1 MFGLPRPDRPDSCI
15 LPTATVNNRPP
26 NPRARLIAIIA
37 YAALALLFA
46 EFTRHAL
53 KYAYPGTDQTKGDFL
68 AFYEAAEAMR
78 TGGDLYLERHR
89 NYIYPPLVAFLYMP
103 LTFFS
108 DPPTLHRTAGVIALL
123 INVGMAIATVF
134 LFAGQSLGRLAA
146 PQACHTLGGDRSGVA
161 TASRFQH
168 HAFPL
173 IALLATLL
181 IADKLRSELRMW
193 QTNVLML
200 FLIAIGLRFLDRRPT
215 LAGAMLGLA
224 VNIKYLPILF
234 LPWLLLRRRF
244 AAAGGMVIGILAG
257 AFAPSLWVG
266 WSKNLEYLRSGFAG
280 LLGLFG
286 IKPPAGASHAVMED
300 IAGGLSVSLTSAFAR
315 ALGGSQH
322 ATGALALSGCIA
334 VLVAA
339 AAGFAYYKRR
349 LPILGWPAAAAQ
361 ACGPF
366 PALVLLE
373 FSAIIIALLVFG
385 PQTNPRHL
393 CMMLLPAA
401 ASATLII
408 LPCPKRVRI
417 AALAGAVLLVAAM
430 SLPPGGTESM
440 DHLVGAWRRVSG
452 PSYGM
457 LAILAALVWC
467 ITRLVSS
474 SPIASTDVSVRSGT
488 PAAPSSG

>member
-1 MFGLPRPDRPDSCI
+1 MFGPPRPDHPDSCI
-15 LPTATVNNRPP
+15 LQNTIVTDLPP
-26 NPRARLIAIIA
+26 NPRSRLIAIIA
-37 YAALALLFA
+37 YTALALLFA

-53 KYAYPGTDQTKGDFL
+53 KHAYPGTDQTKGDFL

-108 DPPTLHRTAGVIALL
+108 DPPTLHRTAGIIALL
-123 INVGMAIATVF
+123 VNVGMAIATVF
-134 LFAGQSLGRLAA
+134 MFASESLRRLISYTESPTTVPPTAAALSGRRCESSIPSNFPKHVL
-146 PQACHTLGGDRSGVA
+146 
-161 TASRFQH
+161 
-168 HAFPL
+168 PL
-173 IALLATLL
+173 IVLLATLL

-200 FLIAIGLRFLDRRPT
+200 FFIALGLRFLDRRPT
-215 LAGAMLGLA
+215 LAGAMLGFA
-224 VNIKYLPILF
+224 VNIKYLPILL

-244 AAAGGMVIGILAG
+244 AAAGGMVLGILAG
-257 AFAPSLWVG
+257 AFAPALWVG
-266 WSKNLEYLRSGFAG
+266 WSKNIEYLRSGFAG

-286 IKPPAGASHAVMED
+286 IAPPQGTSHAVMED

-322 ATGALALSGCIA
+322 ATGALAISGCIA
-334 VLVAA
+334 VLVAGA
-339 AAGFAYYKRR
+339 AAFAYYKRR
-349 LPILGWPAAAAQ
+349 LPILAWPTAAAQ
-361 ACGPF
+361 AYGPF

-373 FSAIIIALLVFG
+373 ASAIIIALLVFG

-401 ASATLII
+401 AAATLII
-408 LPCPKRVRI
+408 LPFPPRVRI
-417 AALAGAVLLVAAM
+417 AALIGAVLLVSAM

-440 DHLVGAWRRVSG
+440 DHLVGEWRRISG

-457 LAILAALVWC
+457 LAMLAALVWTVTS
-467 ITRLVSS
+467 ISS
-474 SPIASTDVSVRSGT
+474 AKTEKQT
-488 PAAPSSG
+488 NQLHT